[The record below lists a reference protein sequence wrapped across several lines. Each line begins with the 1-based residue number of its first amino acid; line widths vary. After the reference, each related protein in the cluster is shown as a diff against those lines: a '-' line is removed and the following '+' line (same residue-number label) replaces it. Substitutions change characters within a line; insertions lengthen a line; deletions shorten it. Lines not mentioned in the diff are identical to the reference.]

1 MLEVDDTG
9 PGIPLQ
15 SQEKIFEDFQRLP
28 ETSRASPVPD
38 SVSAIVRRL
47 VELLKGRIELES
59 EVGSGTSFRV
69 ILPMHYA

>member
-1 MLEVDDTG
+1 
-9 PGIPLQ
+9 
-15 SQEKIFEDFQRLP
+15 
-28 ETSRASPVPD
+28 
-38 SVSAIVRRL
+38 VRRL